1 MARVKLTEFRA
12 KQILFDTLGL
22 SYSGVSASVDSIPR
36 LSPQTSYVV
45 KVDQGIKGRMKKGL
59 VKLQITNN
67 KLRKAIKK
75 LSKKGYEQF
84 IVEPMVAYDSSQ
96 ERYLSMERTREGIVV
111 RYASVGGI
119 DIESMKEK
127 VHSLIISN
135 FEFRISQQTPN
146 KDDKII
152 KKVSKEL
159 GVSNMLIHQLLNY
172 FEYNYISFLEIN
184 PLVVGEK
191 GIHILDLAVEV
202 DSTAEFFTKSW
213 TSADIVEDI
222 VRSPEEL
229 AIKKLNDQSQAAF
242 SFTLL
247 NTIGLLWVHENA
259 DEAYNMGFGKE
270 LANYGEYSGNPNDDE
285 TYEYTCSLIDSM
297 MKSSRRRVMLIIGGG
312 VANFTD
318 IGKTFKGVIKAL
330 EKNKKRLKKKHIKI
344 FVRRGGPNQKNG
356 LKQMEKWLQEN
367 DMYGFVTGPE
377 LPLHEIMK
385 MAINKSKKYAQHQ

>member
-1 MARVKLTEFRA
+1 MARVKLTEYKA
-12 KQILFDTLGL
+12 KQILFQQLEL
-22 SYSGVSASVDSIPR
+22 SYDGVSASVDSIPH
-36 LSPQTSYVV
+36 LSSKHIYVV

-59 VKLQITNN
+59 VKLHISND
-67 KLRKAIKK
+67 KLKNTIQS
-75 LSKKGYEQF
+75 LSKKGFSQF
-84 IVEPMVAYDSSQ
+84 IVEPMVSYDSAD
-96 ERYLSMERTREGIVV
+96 ERYISMERTREGIVV
-111 RYASVGGI
+111 HFAKVGGI
-119 DIESMKEK
+119 DIEEK
-127 VHSLIISN
+127 QNEVKSVVCHSDKVISD
-135 FEFRISQQTPN
+135 I
-146 KDDKII
+146 
-152 KKVSKEL
+152 SKEL
-159 GVSNMLIHQLLNY
+159 GVPIMFIHQLLNY

-184 PLVVGEK
+184 PLVVGES
-191 GIHILDLAVEV
+191 GMHILDLAVEV

-213 TSADIVEDI
+213 GSADIVEDT
-222 VRSPEEL
+222 VKSPEEL

-247 NTIGLLWVHENA
+247 NTTGLLWVLLSGGGASITIA

-297 MKSSRRRVMLIIGGG
+297 MKSSRRRLMLIIGGG

-344 FVRRGGPNQKNG
+344 FVRRGGPHQKKG
-356 LKQMEKWLQEN
+356 LKMMEKWLKEN
-367 DMYGFVTGPE
+367 DMYGVVSGPE

-385 MAINKSKKYAQHQ
+385 QAINKLQ